1 MNIRQNIFGLNEV
14 YKLQI
19 GGSWTTKDEVWVKP
33 DFNETSGSSVTTPVS
48 RPGKADGTNI
58 VGMSTETISTF
69 SSVGTPNLSLGLGV
83 ASDQGIVSSGS
94 TIIGIGTTSITLS
107 KPTANTGA
115 NIFKFRFGT
124 WDDVEFHNYGTGASL
139 SGYFIGGIDTIP
151 NPDVN
156 ISTIRRLDYLNDTFS
171 NVGTLPAP
179 AGGGGGVSVSSPTNS
194 YFAGGGASSIVAGIF
209 KIDYSNDTATPT
221 PAGNLT
227 LGRRYSA
234 GVSNKN
240 FGYFGGGETS
250 ISPSVS
256 TSKIERIDFS
266 NDTAS
271 DTTADISNG
280 EVKHLAAT
288 GNKNFGYFGGGQYPT
303 TNQAYV
309 NKFDFSNDTTDTSPV
324 SPGLS
329 ATRSKLAATGNDNF
343 GYFAGGGRSTVD
355 RIDYSSDNIVSS
367 PSSLP
372 TMPTTNQTDGAATG
386 NASSGYWVGGSIVG
400 DPNND
405 NMFKFDFSSQ
415 TFSTLPGVLPVS
427 APNIAACSAVRNFIS
442 DPDPLKVV
450 SLPSQTRKFI
460 YWTGGGTNPVGSP
473 DIIRR
478 LDYSNETMSNVVTG
492 PGFLEGEGTVANGN
506 RYYSY
511 ISGGIFGNP
520 GSYTSTPGNAATP
533 RTIRFE
539 FLNDTIDSLP
549 NSGGMFRGANAH
561 SGMSNNLFG
570 YLMGGFGLLNETY
583 SYIQRLDFSTDT
595 NQMLMRANLSEV
607 FNFASAIGNQDLGF
621 IAGGTTTRYA
631 NPAKSDID
639 RYTYAN
645 DTVDA
650 ADTAD
655 LSVARVHTAS
665 VGNAT
670 YGYIAGGEENP
681 AFSGEKSIVD
691 RITFSNSTVTSN
703 PSMNLTRALELA
715 TGASNA
721 NYGWISGGV
730 EHNPNPINSTHLERI
745 DFSNDSSST
754 VPTNYPT
761 SRREKQAGFSA
772 YDNGNTNT
780 PQ

>member
-33 DFNETSGSSVTTPVS
+33 DFNETIGGIGNVVLTPS
-48 RPGKADGTNI
+48 RPGRADGTNI
-58 VGMSTETISTF
+58 VGMATTKVSIF
-69 SSVGTPNLSLGLGV
+69 SSDPDPDLSLGLAV
-83 ASDQGIVSSGS
+83 ASDQGIVSAGS
-94 TIIGIGTTSITLS
+94 TIIDIGTGSITLS
-107 KPTANTGA
+107 KPTANTGV

-124 WDDVEFHNYGTGASL
+124 WDDVEFHNYGTGSSL
-139 SGYFIGGIDTIP
+139 SGYFIGGIDIIP

-156 ISTIRRLDYLNDTFS
+156 ISTIRRLDYFNDTFS

-194 YFAGGGASSIVAGIF
+194 YFAGGGASSIVDGIF

-250 ISPSVS
+250 ISPSVR

-329 ATRSKLAATGNDNF
+329 AARSNLAATGNDNF

-372 TMPTTNQTDGAATG
+372 TMPTSSQTNGAATG
-386 NASSGYWVGGSIVG
+386 NASSGYWAGGSIAG

-415 TFSTLPGVLPVS
+415 TFSNLPGVLPVS

-450 SLPSQTRKFI
+450 SLPSQIRKFI
-460 YWTGGGTNPVGSP
+460 YWTGGSNGSSG

-492 PGFLEGEGTVANGN
+492 PGLIKSEGSIANGN

-511 ISGGIFGNP
+511 ISGGVLGNP
-520 GSYTSTPGNAATP
+520 GSYITTPGNSATN
-533 RTIRFE
+533 RTTRFE
-539 FLNDTIDSLP
+539 FLNDTIDSLTTT
-549 NSGGMFRGANAH
+549 GRMFRGASGH

-570 YLMGGFGLLNETY
+570 YVMGGFGLVNEAY
-583 SYIQRLDFSTDT
+583 SYIQRLDFSNDS
-595 NQMLMRANLSEV
+595 NQMLMRANLSDV
-607 FNFASAIGNQDLGF
+607 FNFSSSIGNQDLGF
-621 IAGGTTTRYA
+621 IAGGTSNRYA
-631 NPAKSDID
+631 NPVKSDID

-650 ADTAD
+650 TDTAD
-655 LSVARVHTAS
+655 LSVGRIYTAS

-670 YGYIAGGEENP
+670 YGYIAGGDIW
-681 AFSGEKSIVD
+681 AGDEKSTVD

-721 NYGWISGGV
+721 NYGWISGGI
-730 EHNPNPINSTHLERI
+730 EHDPYARNSTLLERI

-761 SRREKQAGFSA
+761 SIQRKQAGFSA
-772 YDNGNTNT
+772 YDNGNTNI

>member
-33 DFNETSGSSVTTPVS
+33 DFNETRIGSGNVVETPS
-48 RPGKADGTNI
+48 RPGRADGTNI
-58 VGMSTETISTF
+58 VGMSTEKVF
-69 SSVGTPNLSLGLGV
+69 SFSDPEPNLSLGLGV
-83 ASDQGIVSSGS
+83 ASDQGIVSAGS
-94 TIIGIGTTSITLS
+94 TIIDIGTTSITLS
-107 KPTANTGA
+107 KPTTNTGT

-124 WDDVEFHNYGTGASL
+124 WDDVEFHNYGTGSSL

-194 YFAGGGASSIVAGIF
+194 YFAGGGTSSIVAGIF

-329 ATRSKLAATGNDNF
+329 VARSKLAATGNDNF

-372 TMPTTNQTDGAATG
+372 TMPTTDQTDGAATG
-386 NASSGYWVGGSIVG
+386 NASSGYWAGGSIAG

-415 TFSTLPGVLPVS
+415 TFSNLPGVLPVS

-442 DPDPLKVV
+442 DPDPLKVI

-460 YWTGGGTNPVGSP
+460 YWTGGNTTPYGNADV
-473 DIIRR
+473 IRR

-492 PGFLEGEGTVANGN
+492 PGVLKARGSVANGN

-511 ISGGIFGNP
+511 ISGGIIGNP
-520 GSYTSTPGNAATP
+520 SSYTTTPGNSADS
-533 RTIRFE
+533 RTSRFE
-539 FLNDTIDSLP
+539 FLNDTIDNLTT
-549 NSGGMFRGANAH
+549 SGRLDKRATGH

-570 YLMGGFGLLNETY
+570 YWMGGFGLLNQAF

-595 NQMLMRANLSEV
+595 NQMLIRANLSEV

-621 IAGGTTTRYA
+621 IAGGTTNRYTT
-631 NPAKSDID
+631 PAKSDID

-655 LSVARVHTAS
+655 LSVGRVHTAS

-670 YGYIAGGEENP
+670 YGYIAGGDTP
-681 AFSGEKSIVD
+681 VLIGEKSTVD

-730 EHNPNPINSTHLERI
+730 EHNPGPSNSTYLERI
-745 DFSNDSSST
+745 DFSNDLSST
-754 VPTNYPT
+754 VPTNYP
-761 SRREKQAGFSA
+761 SSQKQKQAGFSA